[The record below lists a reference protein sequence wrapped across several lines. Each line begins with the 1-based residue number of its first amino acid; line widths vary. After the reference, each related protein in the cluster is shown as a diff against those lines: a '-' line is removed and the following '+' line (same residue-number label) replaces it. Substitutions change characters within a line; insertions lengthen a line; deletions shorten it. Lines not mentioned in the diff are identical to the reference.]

1 MRVSIIGTGYVGLV
15 CGVCL
20 ARKGHAV
27 ICADNQAEIINRIN
41 NSKATIYEPYLSE
54 YLGEALAEG
63 RILATVDLESAV
75 MKSEVSIITVG
86 TPYKDDSIDLSYI
99 EKVSR
104 DIGRTLRKKEAYHV
118 VCVKSTV
125 IPATTDTFVKNIIE
139 EESGKKAGEFGLV
152 MNPEFL
158 REGEAVMDFM
168 RPDRIVIG
176 AYDDRSFE
184 IFKNLYEGFFPAPIL
199 RVSLRTAELIKYASN
214 SLLAMLIS
222 YSNEIASIS
231 DAAGNIDVEEVL
243 YGVSLDKRLSPQID
257 GELIR
262 PDIIKYLKAG
272 RGYGGSCF
280 PKDVKALIAFS
291 EGQGYIP
298 RLLKATTEVNERQV
312 CKIADRL
319 EGELGTLA
327 GSRVLVLGLAFKQN
341 SDDIRESPA
350 IKLVKLLAERKA
362 LVSVTDPV
370 AMENARKEMKNIE
383 SISYLTDYK
392 KEISSFDVVVL
403 MTPWQEYVELLDKGD
418 SELLKTAILFDGC
431 RALEKNKILGSGIK
445 YIGIGLSQ
453 QK

>member
-20 ARKGHAV
+20 AWKGHEV
-27 ICADNQAEIINRIN
+27 ICVDNQVEVVNRIN
-41 NSKATIYEPYLSE
+41 NSETTIYEPYLSE
-54 YLGEALAEG
+54 YLDESMAEG
-63 RILATVDLESAV
+63 RILATEDLESAV
-75 MKSEVSIITVG
+75 MKSEISIIAVG
-86 TPYKDDSIDLSYI
+86 TPYKDDGIDLSYI

-104 DIGRTLRKKEAYHV
+104 DIGRTLRMKEAYHV

-125 IPATTDTFVKNIIE
+125 IPTTTDTFVKNIIE

-184 IFKNLYEGFFPAPIL
+184 VFKNLYEDFFQAPIL

-231 DAAGNIDVEEVL
+231 EAVENIDVEEVL

-257 GELIR
+257 GKRIR
-262 PDIIKYLKAG
+262 PNIIKYLKAG

-291 EGQGYIP
+291 EGRGYIP

-319 EGELGTLA
+319 EGELGTLS
-327 GSRVLVLGLAFKQN
+327 GSRILILGLAFKQK

-350 IKLVKLLAERKA
+350 IKLVKLLVERKA

-370 AMENARKEMKNIE
+370 AIENARKEMKAIE
-383 SISYLTDYK
+383 TISYLTDYK

-403 MTPWQEYVELLDKGD
+403 MTPWQEYVELLDKD
-418 SELLKTAILFDGC
+418 SLELFKTAILFDGC
-431 RALEKNKILGSGIK
+431 RALKKNKALRSSIK
-445 YIGIGLSQ
+445 CMGIGLSH
-453 QK
+453 